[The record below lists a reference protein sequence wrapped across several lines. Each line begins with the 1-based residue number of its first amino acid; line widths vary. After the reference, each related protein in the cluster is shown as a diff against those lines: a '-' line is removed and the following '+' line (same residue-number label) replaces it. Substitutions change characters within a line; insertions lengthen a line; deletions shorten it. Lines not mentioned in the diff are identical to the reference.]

1 MIFFWI
7 FLIIIFLQRFVELL
21 YARRNERILKSRG
34 AIEFDRKGYLFI
46 VLMHISFFIS
56 LVSEKILLHRELNE
70 YWIVFFFIFLLAQLL
85 RYWSIITLGIFWNTK
100 VLVLPNHE
108 LVCNGPYKYIPHP
121 NYIAV
126 ISEIAVI
133 PLIFSCYITAA
144 VFSVLNLVLLIRRIQ
159 IEEGALR
166 NLSLY
171 GSRL

>member
-1 MIFFWI
+1 
-7 FLIIIFLQRFVELL
+7 
-21 YARRNERILKSRG
+21 
-34 AIEFDRKGYLFI
+34 
-46 VLMHISFFIS
+46 MHISFFIS

-85 RYWSIITLGIFWNTK
+85 RYWSINTLGIFWNTK
-100 VLVLPNHE
+100 VLVLPKHE
-108 LVCNGPYKYIPHP
+108 LVCNGPYKYIRHP